1 VQKGQQPPWIVWDT
15 ALPWGDPG
23 LRTLREVAG
32 IDRVMFGSDNRYL
45 RRELA
50 VACRQDVETSG
61 ERADGC
67 PRRHGSGADSAARE
81 IALRDSVPRMG
92 P

>member
-1 VQKGQQPPWIVWDT
+1 VQKGQQPPWAVWDA
-15 ALPWGDPG
+15 ALSWRYPG
-23 LRTLREVAG
+23 LHTLREVAG
-32 IDRVMFGSDNRYL
+32 IDRVGFGSDNPYL

-50 VACRQDVETSG
+50 VACREHIGTSG

-81 IALRDSVPRMG
+81 TAL
-92 P
+92 